1 MNPERTITITHK
13 NADGKLEPTEVRMLY
28 CAASETGFQD
38 ITGKNISVF
47 MPKIEFENGEAV
59 MKEPPAAE
67 DIDYIKLALA
77 CITAAYMRNNE
88 QPPITS
94 EDILYNASSDEVI
107 EMVKAVAQ
115 MQQEWMFVPPTIERE
130 TSDNAKT
137 SGKSKNAETPTK
149 RSRRS

>member
-28 CAASETGFQD
+28 CAASEIGFQD
-38 ITGKNISVF
+38 LTGKNISVF
-47 MPKIEFENGEAV
+47 MPKIELENGEAV

-77 CITAAYMRNNE
+77 CITAAYMRDNE

-94 EDILYNASSDEVI
+94 EDILYNASRDEVI

>member
-38 ITGKNISVF
+38 LTGKNISVF
-47 MPKIEFENGEAV
+47 MPKFEFENGKAV

-67 DIDYIKLALA
+67 DIDYIKLALS
-77 CITAAYMRNNE
+77 CITAAYLRDNE
-88 QPPITS
+88 DVPVTS
-94 EDILYNASSDEVI
+94 EDILYNASRDEVI

-137 SGKSKNAETPTK
+137 SGRSKNAETPTK
-149 RSRRS
+149 RSKRS

>member
-1 MNPERTITITHK
+1 MNPERTITITRK

-38 ITGKNISVF
+38 LTGKNISVF

-77 CITAAYMRNNE
+77 CITAAYMRDNE

-94 EDILYNASSDEVI
+94 EDILYNASRDEVI

-115 MQQEWMFVPPTIERE
+115 MQQEWMFVPLTIERE

-137 SGKSKNAETPTK
+137 SGRSKNAETPTK

>member
-38 ITGKNISVF
+38 LSGKNISVF

-59 MKEPPAAE
+59 MKEPPAAD
-67 DIDYIKLALA
+67 DIDYIKLATA
-77 CITAAYMRNNE
+77 CITAAYMRDNE
-88 QPPITS
+88 EPPITS
-94 EDILYNASSDEVI
+94 EDILYNASRDEVI

-137 SGKSKNAETPTK
+137 GRSKNAETPTK
-149 RSRRS
+149 RSKRS

>member
-38 ITGKNISVF
+38 LTGKNISVF
-47 MPKIEFENGEAV
+47 MPKFEFENGEAV

-67 DIDYIKLALA
+67 DIDYIKLALS
-77 CITAAYMRNNE
+77 CIMAAYLRDNE
-88 QPPITS
+88 EVPVTS
-94 EDILYNASSDEVI
+94 EDILYNASRDE
-107 EMVKAVAQ
+107 
-115 MQQEWMFVPPTIERE
+115 EWMFVPPTIERE

-149 RSRRS
+149 RSKRS

>member
-13 NADGKLEPTEVRMLY
+13 NADGKLEPTKVRMLY

-77 CITAAYMRNNE
+77 CIAAAYMRYNE

-94 EDILYNASSDEVI
+94 EDILYNASRDEVI